1 MSNKYTEIISVI
13 KKRNNDDNSNEKVK
27 KKSKQ
32 SVNSYGSYSQPRR
45 QKYGLV

>member
-27 KKSKQ
+27 KKKSKQ
-32 SVNSYGSYSQPRR
+32 SVNSYSYSQPRR